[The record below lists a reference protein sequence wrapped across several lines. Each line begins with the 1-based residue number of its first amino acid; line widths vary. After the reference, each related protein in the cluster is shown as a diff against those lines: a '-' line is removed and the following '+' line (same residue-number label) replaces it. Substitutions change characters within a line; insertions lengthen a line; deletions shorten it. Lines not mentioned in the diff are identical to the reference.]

1 MLCGVEVR
9 LRPLALVA
17 ALALGAC
24 SGPSPTEALR
34 PENLITR
41 SPLPRATA
49 TGLVSTRPAT
59 EPALRLENRGL
70 GATKADIARAVADL
84 KEVGLWDDLTDHLY
98 VLKIAT
104 RPGLEDIPED
114 GHLADALLTAAVDD
128 FGMGSACD
136 IMFFPAAIAR
146 DLERWRGYYA
156 EGLVPD
162 PPPTLRQYWASI
174 LAHELGHCLN
184 WEGGEPY
191 AERWEAR
198 ALAAVRRAGLE

>member
-1 MLCGVEVR
+1 MLAGVDIR
-9 LRPLALVA
+9 LKSLA
-17 ALALGAC
+17 ALAVVVLGAC
-24 SGPSPTEALR
+24 SGPSMTGALE
-34 PENLITR
+34 PDSLVTR
-41 SPLPRATA
+41 SPAPRPTA

-59 EPALRLENRGL
+59 KPGLRLENRGL
-70 GATKADIARAVADL
+70 GATKAKISRAIADL
-84 KEVGLWDDLTDHLY
+84 EAIGLWDDLTGHLY

-128 FGMGSACD
+128 YGMGSACD

-146 DLERWRGYYA
+146 DLERWQGYYA
-156 EGLVPD
+156 DGLVPD

-174 LAHELGHCLN
+174 LAHELAHCLN
-184 WEGGEPY
+184 WEGGEPF

-198 ALAAVRRAGLE
+198 ALAALGRAGLE